1 MKKNLLLIAAL
12 ACAMNGLAQQD
23 SSYIQVG
30 INTARL
36 VTLNKSIPND
46 VLNPYLLNFE
56 WGNGKI
62 GGRLS
67 ANYWS
72 RTDTEQPS
80 SFNGNSSF
88 TDDTTS
94 LDLRLGIF
102 VERSLGKSWSV
113 KWGADFFIGQRN
125 RDYNTVVRDVDGLLV
140 ESAITSSYS
149 ETGGGLSVI
158 PEWHITPRVTL
169 STELNLLF
177 AGTMSTSATTS
188 SDFPEFNTSVDK
200 DGSYVRMRPPT
211 ALFLSVRF

>member
-1 MKKNLLLIAAL
+1 MRRNLLLFPL
-12 ACAMNGLAQQD
+12 LVCAVSGFSQQD

-36 VTLNKSIPND
+36 VTMNRTIQED
-46 VLNPYLLNFE
+46 IFNPYLLNFE
-56 WGNGKI
+56 WGNGKV

-72 RTDTEQPS
+72 QTDTEKPS

-88 TDDTTS
+88 SDDTTS
-94 LDLRLGIF
+94 LDIRLGVF

-113 KWGADFFIGQRN
+113 KWGADFFIAQRD

-140 ESAITSSYS
+140 ESAITSSRS

-158 PEWHITPRVTL
+158 PEWHITPRITL

-177 AGTMSTSATTS
+177 AGTMSSSATTS
-188 SDFPEFNTSVDK
+188 SDFPEFNASVDK
-200 DGSYVRMRPPT
+200 EGSYIRMRPPT